1 MKLVKQLSEGFKRP
15 VYWNKYKVIDKVVEI
30 AATNAEKHI
39 GELLDSSYQGV
50 KRLFILAYDNAAG
63 DNQVSVDYFKKYF
76 LLRVKIEKYSME
88 IDGRNFYDQ
97 PINDSIKQYDEIR
110 KVSTGQGADYTTGCL
125 LNFAYFEKNYRLI
138 AADLSKQKPLDAD
151 SKAIQQIISTGKI
164 KSTVADAR
172 VIIYYILERS
182 KETILQFSK
191 GTTKVL

>member
-1 MKLVKQLSEGFKRP
+1 M
-15 VYWNKYKVIDKVVEI
+15 
-30 AATNAEKHI
+30 
-39 GELLDSSYQGV
+39 
-50 KRLFILAYDNAAG
+50 
-63 DNQVSVDYFKKYF
+63 
-76 LLRVKIEKYSME
+76 
-88 IDGRNFYDQ
+88 
-97 PINDSIKQYDEIR
+97 
-110 KVSTGQGADYTTGCL
+110 